1 MNTGFIRLC
10 PEIFLI
16 LEIANNL
23 IAFNLKCAIIELKS
37 INVLYGEY
45 MIKVFH
51 AGYEEITAPDIHRGR
66 KNADLGQGF
75 YLSDNYEFAS
85 RWVREKK
92 GADIIVNSY
101 ELDESGLNI
110 KRFDRDAEWFRYVFS
125 NRRSMPDA
133 LKDVDVIIGPI
144 ANDTIYNTMGIM
156 TSGFLTDEEALKLL
170 CVGPDYSQIV
180 LKSQKAA
187 DHLHFVSSEVISGDV
202 IAANK
207 KIVADE
213 EDKYLQLF
221 AETMESF

>member
-1 MNTGFIRLC
+1 
-10 PEIFLI
+10 
-16 LEIANNL
+16 
-23 IAFNLKCAIIELKS
+23 
-37 INVLYGEY
+37 

-51 AGYEEITAPDIHRGR
+51 AGYVEIKAPDIHRR
-66 KNADLGQGF
+66 RINADLGQGF

-101 ELDESGLNI
+101 ELDESGLVI

-125 NRRSMPDA
+125 NRRSMSDG

-170 CVGPDYSQIV
+170 SVGPMYSQIV

-187 DHLHFVSSEVISGDV
+187 DNLHFVASEVIAKDV
-202 IAANK
+202 IEANK
-207 KIVADE
+207 RIVAAE
-213 EDKYLQLF
+213 EDEYLQLF
-221 AETMESF
+221 AETMESFGTEE

>member
-1 MNTGFIRLC
+1 M
-10 PEIFLI
+10 

-23 IAFNLKCAIIELKS
+23 IAINSKYAIIGLEP
-37 INVLYGEY
+37 INILYGDY

-51 AGYEEITAPDIHRGR
+51 AGYVEIKAPDIHRGR
-66 KNADLGQGF
+66 INADLGQGF

-101 ELDESGLNI
+101 ELDESGLVI

-125 NRRSMPDA
+125 NRRSMPDG

-170 CVGPDYSQIV
+170 SVGPMYSQIV

-187 DHLHFVSSEVISGDV
+187 DNLHFVASEVLTKEV
-202 IAANK
+202 IEANK
-207 KIVADE
+207 RIVAAE
-213 EDKYLQLF
+213 EDEYLQLF
-221 AETMESF
+221 AETMESFGTEE